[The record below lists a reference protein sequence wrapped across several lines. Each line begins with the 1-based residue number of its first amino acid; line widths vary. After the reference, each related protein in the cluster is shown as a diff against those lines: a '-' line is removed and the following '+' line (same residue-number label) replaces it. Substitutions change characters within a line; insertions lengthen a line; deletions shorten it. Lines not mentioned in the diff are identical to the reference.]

1 MRVVVVGGGISGLA
15 TALSLTDL
23 VPSDSVEIE
32 VIEADD
38 HLGGKITSSPFAGL
52 PSVDEGA
59 DAFLAR
65 VPHATALADRVG
77 LAASLT
83 SPTDSRAGVMSD
95 GRLHPIPEG
104 LVLGV
109 PTGALALATSRLLS
123 WRGKLRAAVEPA
135 LPARDPHDSVGALI
149 RAHFGD
155 EVHER
160 LVDALV
166 GTIYAADTDRFSLAM
181 VPQLAALAA
190 NGRSLLLSAR
200 RIRRSTPPAS
210 GPLFLAPRPGM
221 AALVDAAADA
231 ARAGGVTVRTSAP
244 VTELAA
250 DGSRWRVNGEPADA
264 VVLATPAAPTAP
276 LLAPVTPEVG
286 RLLAGM
292 DHAGVVLVTL
302 AVAGLPHRF
311 HGYSGYLVPKPDQTD
326 VTAVSF
332 GSQKWAQWRP
342 GDGQE
347 ILRVSMGRDG
357 LPVDALDDTEVV
369 AAAVRA
375 LDAHLG
381 VDVQPTEVR
390 ISRWPAAF
398 PQYRPYHEQWLERV
412 EAALPP
418 GLFLTGASYRGIGI
432 PACIA
437 QAEATARDVA
447 ASLLHPRV

>member
-32 VIEADD
+32 VAEAGDR
-38 HLGGKITSSPFAGL
+38 LGGKIATTPFAGL
-52 PSVDEGA
+52 PGVDEGA

-65 VPHATALADRVG
+65 VPHASGLAGRVG
-77 LAASLT
+77 LGASLT
-83 SPTDSRAGVMSD
+83 SPADSRAGVMSG

-109 PTGALALATSRLLS
+109 PTGALSLATSGLLS
-123 WRGKLRAAVEPA
+123 WRGKLRAAVEPV
-135 LPARDPHDSVGALI
+135 LPARDPHDSVGALV
-149 RAHFGD
+149 RGRFGD
-155 EVHER
+155 EVHEQ

-181 VPQLAALAA
+181 VPQLAALAT

-200 RIRRSTPPAS
+200 RMRRAAPPVD
-210 GPLFLAPRPGM
+210 GPLFLAPRAGM
-221 AALVDAAADA
+221 GALVDAIADA
-231 ARAGGVTVRTSAP
+231 ARAGGVAIRTSAP

-250 DGSRWRVNGEPADA
+250 DGPGWRANGERADA

-276 LLAPVTPEVG
+276 LLDAAAPEAG
-286 RLLAGM
+286 RLLAAM
-292 DHAGVVLVTL
+292 EHAGVVLVTL
-302 AVAGLPHRF
+302 TIAALPERF
-311 HGYSGYLVPKPDQTD
+311 RGYSGYLVPKPEQTD

-332 GSQKWAQWRP
+332 GSQKWAHWRAD
-342 GDGQE
+342 DGSE

-369 AAAVRA
+369 AGAVRT

-381 VDVQPTEVR
+381 LDAQPTEVR

-398 PQYRPYHEQWLERV
+398 PQYRPHHQQWLERV
-412 EAALPP
+412 QAALPP
-418 GLFLTGASYRGIGI
+418 GLFVTGASYGGIGI

-437 QAEATARDVA
+437 QAEATARAVA
-447 ASLLHPRV
+447 SSLLHPRF